1 LTNILKKEESKM
13 SELAGTMQERVG
25 TAAKS
30 TIVQGGIA
38 AFESDAAIASVIAGM
53 AGREVLS
60 LTKGE
65 SVFVQGSTADSIYF
79 IQKGKVKVSVVS
91 IEGREAVVTLLAAPA
106 FVGEECLAGQAL
118 RSSSATTLEPSTVF
132 RVRKQAMLQGVHNH
146 PELYEMFL
154 NSLLSRATDL
164 EEDLCNQLFNV
175 SEKRLA
181 WILIKLARAT
191 SSGSMPDVRIPR
203 LSHETLAEM
212 VGTTRSRTSHFM
224 SKFRALDLIEYDGS
238 GEITVRTEM
247 LADVVLNN

>member
-1 LTNILKKEESKM
+1 M
-13 SELAGTMQERVG
+13 SEMVETMQETGEIAR
-25 TAAKS
+25 KS
-30 TIVQGGIA
+30 MVRHSVPEI
-38 AFESDAAIASVIAGM
+38 FESDADIATLIARM

-60 LTKGE
+60 LAKGE

-79 IQKGKVKVSVVS
+79 VQKGKVKVSVVS
-91 IEGREAVVTLLAAPA
+91 VEGREAVVALLNAPG
-106 FVGEECLAGQAL
+106 FVGEECLAGQSL

-132 RVRKQAMLQGVHNH
+132 RVRKQAMLQGVQAH
-146 PELYEMFL
+146 PELCAMFM

-181 WILIKLARAT
+181 WILLKLARAAQ
-191 SSGSMPDVRIPR
+191 SGSMPDVRIPR

-224 SKFRALDLIEYDGS
+224 SKFRTLDLIRYDSG

-247 LADVVLNN
+247 LTDVVLNN